1 MDVLKLGSTGSD
13 VSTLQDALGK
23 QGFNP
28 GPTTGRF
35 NISTQAAVIAFQRSE
50 GLLADGIVG
59 PRTAAALALPNPP
72 EIPSVIPGVTAE
84 VVSKMFPDTPVKNIR
99 LNLPVVMQ
107 SLVAPQLTE
116 KPMVLMALATIRA
129 ETESF
134 LPISEGKSKF
144 NTSPGGQPFDLY
156 DNRKDLG
163 NQGPPDGA
171 SYRGRG
177 FIQLTGRANYAF
189 HGNAIGM
196 GNQLVDNPDL
206 ANDPKIAANLLA
218 SFLKN
223 KEQAIKEA
231 LLNDNLAAARK
242 LVNGGSHGLDN
253 FTDAYRK
260 GEKLIPEQG

>member
-1 MDVLKLGSTGSD
+1 
-13 VSTLQDALGK
+13 
-23 QGFNP
+23 
-28 GPTTGRF
+28 
-35 NISTQAAVIAFQRSE
+35 
-50 GLLADGIVG
+50 
-59 PRTAAALALPNPP
+59 
-72 EIPSVIPGVTAE
+72 
-84 VVSKMFPDTPVKNIR
+84 MFPATPVKNIK
-99 LNLPVVMQ
+99 LNLPVVLQ
-107 SLVAPQLTE
+107 ALVAPQLTE

-134 LPISEGKSKF
+134 LPISEFKSKF
-144 NTSPGGQPFDLY
+144 NTSPGGHPFDLY

-177 FIQLTGRANYAF
+177 FIQLTGRTNYAF

-196 GNQLVDNPDL
+196 GNQLVDKPDL
-206 ANDPKIAANLLA
+206 ANDPEIAAKLLA
-218 SFLKN
+218 SFLKK

-231 LLNDNLAAARK
+231 LLTNNLAAARK

-260 GEKLIPEQG
+260 GVKLIPQA